1 MHGSDLHTHT
11 VFSDGKST
19 IEEMVCAAASK
30 GFVSIGISDHSF
42 TPFDLRYC
50 IREEQI
56 PQYHAE
62 LRRVKEKY
70 KGRIEVYTGLE
81 YDGFSELSDRNR
93 YDYVIGDCHYIKTQG
108 GYHSVDHAAPEQW
121 QVIQD
126 CFRGDPIAYARAYFE
141 TYVACTQRHQ
151 PDILGHF
158 DLLTKFGF
166 IPESE
171 PAYCDMATEALLS
184 CLEVTPIV
192 EVNAGAI
199 ARGLRNSPYPAAFLL
214 REIRT
219 HGGRVILSSDA
230 HSCENIGFWFDE
242 AKAVLRNIGFNSTVI
257 LRNGVFEDAAL

>member
-1 MHGSDLHTHT
+1 MIRSDLHTHS

-19 IEEMVCAAASK
+19 IEAMVCAAVAK
-30 GFVSIGISDHSF
+30 GLTSIGISDHSF

-50 IREEQI
+50 MREEQI
-56 PQYHAE
+56 PQYLAE

-70 KGRIEVYTGLE
+70 NGRIEVYAGLE
-81 YDGFSELSDRNR
+81 CDGFSELSDRDGF
-93 YDYVIGDCHYIKTQG
+93 DYIIGDCHYIKTQD

-126 CFRGDPIAYARAYFE
+126 HFHGDPIAYARAYFE
-141 TYVACTQRHQ
+141 TYVACTRRHR

-166 IPESE
+166 IPEND
-171 PAYCDMATEALLS
+171 PAYRDMATEALLA
-184 CLEVTPIV
+184 CLAVTPVV

-199 ARGLRNSPYPAAFLL
+199 ARGLRSSPYPAPFLL

-219 HGGRVILSSDA
+219 HGGRVLLSSDA
-230 HSCENIGFWFDE
+230 HSAENIAFWFDE
-242 AKAVLRNIGFNSTVI
+242 AKSVLHNAGFNSTVI
-257 LRNGVFEDAAL
+257 LRNGVLEDTAL